1 MVKDLTTTQRNQVVQ
16 FILQGSIDGKP
27 KHGRILEAVQKFS
40 TSRSTVTRL
49 WRAARKQH
57 QAGEVIHSVSRKITT
72 KRRTRVHLDLTVLS
86 NLEYTKR
93 GTIRKLAVGLE
104 TSKSTIGRW
113 VKTGK
118 IRAHTSALKPDL
130 TATNKLLRLR
140 FSLESLELD
149 RILNKIKFR
158 DMHNTVHI
166 DEKWFYITRGS
177 HRYYLA
183 PGEPEPHRTCKSKKF
198 ITKIM
203 FMCAVTRPLIAEN
216 GTVLFDGKIGIFPFT
231 IQVPAKRNSRNRQA
245 GTLETKAIESITKE
259 VIKDCLINK
268 IIPAIMAKW
277 PEGASKDIFI
287 QQDNARPH
295 ILDNDPDFRKAASQ
309 GGFNIRLTQQPPNSP
324 DCNGCMMEIMK
335 FKGQN
340 CYKILHM
347 GKDALRRLNQLP
359 QNLEVPVELI
369 QGCIDY
375 LNEMGNQDGIT
386 EIVQSLG
393 LDEIEGY

>member
-1 MVKDLTTTQRNQVVQ
+1 MRKDLTTTQRNQVVQ
-16 FILQGSIDGKP
+16 FILQGSINGKAQY
-27 KHGRILEAVQKFS
+27 GRLEEARQKFC
-40 TSRSTVTRL
+40 TSRSTIARL
-49 WRAARKQH
+49 WRSAKQQH
-57 QAGEVIHSVSRKITT
+57 EEGEVINSVSRKITT
-72 KRRTRVHLDLTVLS
+72 KRRTKVHLDLSILS

-93 GTIRKLAVGLE
+93 GTIRRLAVGLE
-104 TSKSTIGRW
+104 ISRSTIGF
-113 VKTGK
+113 
-118 IRAHTSALKPDL
+118 LK
-130 TATNKLLRLR
+130 
-140 FSLESLELD
+140 
-149 RILNKIKFR
+149 KIKFR

-177 HRYYLA
+177 HR
-183 PGEPEPHRTCKSKKF
+183 
-198 ITKIM
+198 
-203 FMCAVTRPLIAEN
+203 PLIADD

-245 GTLETKAIESITKE
+245 GTLETKAIESITNE

-295 ILDNDPDFRKAASQ
+295 ILDSDPDFRKAASQ
-309 GGFNIRLTQQPPNSP
+309 RGFNIRLTQQPPNSP
-324 DCNGCMMEIMK
+324 DCNVNDLGWFRAIQSLQHETACKTVDELLQAVVDSFEKLSPHTLNNVFLSLQGCMMEIMK
-335 FKGQN
+335 FKGHN
-340 CYKILHM
+340 CYKIPHM
-347 GKDALRRLNQLP
+347 GKEALRRSNQLP

-375 LNEMGNQDGIT
+375 LNEMGSQDGIT